1 MKLDFK
7 RSYAYLV
14 TIILFLLILTA
25 CSEGEPYSGKVVFMA
40 GYKAQANLPFVSAYV
55 AQEKGFFQE
64 QGLNVEILHASSG
77 EHIKLLMSGD
87 VDFTTSSATSVLK
100 YRSDPGLPLV
110 SFALF
115 GQRSQQAFA
124 ALSKSGM
131 STPKDWKGKT
141 FGYKVSIPPEY
152 LAILKANKIDR
163 SEITEIPVGFDP
175 RILIEGKIDILA
187 VFNSNEPDTILT
199 LGFDVDVWTSADF
212 GVPGMGLTYVTTQ
225 ELVNNDPEKITRFL
239 KATMKGLL
247 YASENKEDALDIVMK
262 YAPDQDRSHQL
273 FMLETEL
280 EDAISESTAKNG
292 LGWMMDNQWKTSYE
306 QLLEFGAL
314 TKDFDYRK
322 AYTNKFIELIYK
334 PSGHETPSLQWP

>member
-1 MKLDFK
+1 MKLNFK
-7 RSYAYLV
+7 RSCNYL
-14 TIILFLLILTA
+14 IPIALLLMAGGA
-25 CSEGEPYSGKVVFMA
+25 CSENEPYSEKVIFMA

-64 QGLNVEILHASSG
+64 QGLNVEIRHASSG

-87 VDFTTSSATSVLK
+87 VDFTTSAATSVLK
-100 YRSDPGLPLV
+100 YRSDPGLPIV

-131 STPKDWKGKT
+131 NTPKDWKGKT
-141 FGYKVSIPPEY
+141 FGYKVFPPPEY
-152 LAILKANKIDR
+152 LAILKANEINR
-163 SEITEIPVGFDP
+163 SEITEIQVGFDP
-175 RILIEGKIDILA
+175 RILTEGKIDILA
-187 VFNSNEPDTILT
+187 VFNSNEPDTIRK
-199 LGFDVDVWTSADF
+199 LGFDVDIWTEADF
-212 GVPGMGLTYVTTQ
+212 GIPGMGLTYVATQ
-225 ELVNNDPEKITRFL
+225 ELVNNDPGKVTRFL

-280 EDAISESTAKNG
+280 EDAISESTTKNG
-292 LGWMMDNQWKTSYE
+292 LGWMTDKQWKASYE

-314 TKDFDYRK
+314 AKDFDYRE
-322 AYTNKFIELIYK
+322 AYTNKFIETIY
-334 PSGHETPSLQWP
+334 SASAHEAPTLKWP